1 MKYSA
6 CFSLILCLVWC
17 LAFTSCGFQ
26 QRKYTHGHFWE
37 NKYEPT
43 VSPPS
48 PVISAMSENNCREAS
63 DIHSDVVFITNE
75 ASSMPFVSEQVELIS
90 ENADMKMH
98 GVNDTT
104 IKGNKPARVDL
115 PNQKEEPA
123 GLNDHYKEAKK
134 HARRYFGVSS
144 FLFAVMV
151 ALYVSM
157 TQSSSI
163 YEESLY
169 SGVVLAG
176 LLMMLALLVFRNK
189 WKNSYQL
196 MSEEFRSYRKFN
208 EKEKWYKAFENKIFS
223 IDFLIGMA
231 LVLTIFAFGMVIT
244 PLSGY

>member
-1 MKYSA
+1 
-6 CFSLILCLVWC
+6 
-17 LAFTSCGFQ
+17 
-26 QRKYTHGHFWE
+26 
-37 NKYEPT
+37 
-43 VSPPS
+43 
-48 PVISAMSENNCREAS
+48 
-63 DIHSDVVFITNE
+63 
-75 ASSMPFVSEQVELIS
+75 
-90 ENADMKMH
+90 
-98 GVNDTT
+98 
-104 IKGNKPARVDL
+104 
-115 PNQKEEPA
+115 
-123 GLNDHYKEAKK
+123 
-134 HARRYFGVSS
+134 
-144 FLFAVMV
+144 
-151 ALYVSM
+151 M

-208 EKEKWYKAFENKIFS
+208 EKEKWYKAFESKIFS